1 MRILKALAAVTAA
14 LAMLVTA
21 APAHAAAGV
30 ASKVTSITKVA
41 VYHQAVTPTNVT
53 GTGIGTVRTFLIPI
67 AVNGIAADG
76 QYMTGTL
83 TTLATGLPGNQEIRS
98 SNLTFVF
105 DGEANQIVVGGISL
119 YPAAGSTI
127 AVGTK
132 TIRPILGGSG
142 TYAGARGEVV
152 STNLGADGWMHV
164 FLLKK

>member
-1 MRILKALAAVTAA
+1 MRIFKALAAVTAA
-14 LAMLVTA
+14 LAMLISA
-21 APAHAAAGV
+21 APAHAAADAAQTATG
-30 ASKVTSITKVA
+30 ITRVS
-41 VYHQAVTPTNVT
+41 VYHQAVTPTNVS
-53 GTGIGTVRTFLIPI
+53 GSGIGTVRTFLVPI
-67 AVNGIAADG
+67 AVNGKAANG

-98 SNLTFVF
+98 ANLTFVF
-105 DGEANQIVVGGISL
+105 GDDANQIVLGGTSL
-119 YPAAGSTI
+119 YPAAGATI

-164 FLLKK
+164 FLLKR